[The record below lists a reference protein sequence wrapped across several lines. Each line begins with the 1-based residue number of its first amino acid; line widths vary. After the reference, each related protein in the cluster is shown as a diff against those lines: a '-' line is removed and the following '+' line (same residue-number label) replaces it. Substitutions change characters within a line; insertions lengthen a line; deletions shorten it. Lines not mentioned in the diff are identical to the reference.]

1 MILNFLDTSAV
12 LNGALSIFD
21 NIYISPLVLSELEN
35 IKNSNR
41 DTHIQYLARQ
51 AVRDILASHKI
62 KYCIAPQKKIERI
75 LKGYKFLSN
84 INDHHLL
91 CEAIWLQKE
100 TNEEVNFIT
109 NDGALMLFAQQIP
122 GINGIFW
129 ENDNQ
134 EQEEYCGWGRYYPN
148 EEQMALLY
156 SNPELNVLKCRT
168 NEFAEIYEGNQIK
181 DVLLWDGNR
190 YRSLNY
196 KEFKSVLGEKIQPR
210 NLEQKMYMDL
220 LQNKKI
226 PIKLCI
232 AKFGTGKSFLAL
244 SYALHEIQQ
253 GNFDKII
260 FVKNNLE
267 VKGAGHLGILPGD
280 EISKQYPW
288 LRQIEDHI
296 GIQKFEEYLEN
307 GIIEPAH
314 LSTLRG
320 RDLKNCIILVDEAEN
335 LLATNIQLLLGR
347 VAANSEIIFC
357 ADVRQCDYENES
369 KSGIPKLIQRLA
381 GHELFGM
388 VKLLKTERSAIA
400 ACADLM
406 D

>member
-75 LKGYKFLSN
+75 LKGYNILSN
-84 INDHHLL
+84 INDHRLL